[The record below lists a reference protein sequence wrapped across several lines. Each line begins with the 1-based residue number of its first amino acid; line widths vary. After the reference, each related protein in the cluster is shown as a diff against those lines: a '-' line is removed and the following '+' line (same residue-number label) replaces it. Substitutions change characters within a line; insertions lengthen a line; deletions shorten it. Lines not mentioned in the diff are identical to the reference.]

1 MMLVFKGSVVTFVPT
16 MRGLLFVLMIG
27 VQTSANAQKTEPKA
41 IDRIAFGSCAL
52 HFGKQKIWN
61 SVVKNNPQL
70 WVWLGDNIYS
80 ETLNVEKR
88 ASDYQQLGNNA
99 NYKKLQAQCS
109 VIATWDDHDYGYND
123 CGKEFPMKEE
133 SKRLFLEFFNEPRD
147 SPRWKR
153 QGIYES
159 YTFGAGQQSI
169 KFILLDL
176 RYERDEPGPTAD
188 IMGPEQWAWLE
199 QELRN
204 NSATLTIIGS
214 SVQFVSPIK
223 GFENWDKFPAS
234 QQRLLNLLRDTQ
246 TRGAI
251 FISGDVHYGQLSKR
265 KYEQVDYP
273 IYDLT
278 SSGLTHGNQIVGFKH
293 PFRVD
298 DSRYGYR
305 NFGMILIDWPNR
317 AFTFEVRNV
326 RNKVIYS
333 WTIPFSE
340 VGR

>member
-1 MMLVFKGSVVTFVPT
+1 MKRSMVTFVPI
-16 MRGLLFVLMIG
+16 MHRILIIVLFGLTCTV
-27 VQTSANAQKTEPKA
+27 SAQKVDEKVL
-41 IDRIAFGSCAL
+41 DRIGFGSCAL

-61 SVVKNNPQL
+61 SVIKNNPQL

-80 ETLNVEKR
+80 ETLDVNKR
-88 ASDYQQLGNNA
+88 AGDYQQLAHNV
-99 NYKKLQAQCS
+99 NYQKLRAQCPE
-109 VIATWDDHDYGYND
+109 IATWDDHDYGYND

-153 QGIYES
+153 QGIYDS
-159 YTFGAGQQSI
+159 YTYGSGDRKV
-169 KFILLDL
+169 KFIMLDL
-176 RYERDEPGPTAD
+176 RYNRDEPGPNSD
-188 IMGPEQWAWLE
+188 MMGDEQWAWLE

-204 NSATLTIIGS
+204 NTATLTIIGS

-234 QQRLLNLLRDTQ
+234 QQRMLNLIRDMGS
-246 TRGAI
+246 RGVI

-293 PFRVD
+293 PYRVD
-298 DSRYGYR
+298 NSRYGYR
-305 NFGMILIDWPNR
+305 NFGMILIDWPKR

-326 RNKVIYS
+326 RNKVVYS

-340 VGR
+340 VGQ